1 MAKTELKFQHQR
13 LDQLP
18 ADILIKGGW
27 VSTAMALIMTLP
39 PLAIFIGLY
48 QMADVNLGIAAGI
61 GFGIHFATL
70 AFSRRIS
77 KFIGSLFD

>member
-1 MAKTELKFQHQR
+1 MAKTELKFQSQR
-13 LDQLP
+13 LEQLP

-48 QMADVNLGIAAGI
+48 QMADVNIGIAAGL

-77 KFIGSLFD
+77 KLIGSLFD

>member
-1 MAKTELKFQHQR
+1 MAKTELKFQSQR
-13 LDQLP
+13 LEQLP

-48 QMADVNLGIAAGI
+48 QMADINIGIAAGL